1 MEKQSFLPIKFYPVK
16 EMQEYEKLKESGGDY
31 VLLQEHFTILPAFQF
46 IIPNVGRHW
55 SSDSFDLGTF
65 ELVEY
70 DSGITY
76 DLDSAVS
83 AWQQGSHITYNSGQS
98 WRTLVWRR
106 VPIVYPA
113 PVAGRYYY
121 HLIEDKGQTEWFSE
135 VFELCDLEIDAFL
148 ANEPAGF
155 VEVAGF
161 FSFNSSWS
169 LDDATDVTFCKSSGA
184 AIAEAYIELECF
196 VEEEFD
202 LYILTAD
209 RAGSCDGTERDWDN
223 PVFFMFKT
231 DDELTISEVFRVDTT
246 ETFYHFNA
254 KVNTGG
260 TVRLYMHI
268 QEADLTEGIC
278 YVWLFRKHTPDHIQ
292 LRWHNDTNFC
302 KLVYDQFPDAMPFQ
316 YENVG
321 FFNAKQVIDEN
332 SINENV
338 VEDDA
343 ANKYRIMG
351 TDQKWNAS
359 QFLGSECM
367 LNSMSLLRLH
377 SNIQIIR
384 DSGEVMDITEM
395 LIEQSI
401 VDYETALIKLRY
413 REESCSEDNCGV
425 SICCPTEGTPILIGY
440 FNGAG
445 ALPPFADNDGE
456 YALVEVAAR
465 EYQVYYSDGASWA
478 ANTTYRLVGVC
489 LELEGFPYEY
499 DTHNIYIRFWHTAG
513 GTAQF
518 YPFVEIFTVADATGG
533 VATITTYADYW
544 NGASVYCQAEYYD
557 GTDWE
562 IALPYFDHDNWIT
575 CGDLVNLAS
584 ATGARVISCES
595 GAGVGIW
602 FRIHIWDVD
611 CDYGYSIPV
620 QQTIT

>member
-16 EMQEYEKLKESGGDY
+16 EMQEYEKLKESDGY
-31 VLLQEHFTILPAFQF
+31 VLLKEHFTILPAFQF

-55 SSDSFDLGTF
+55 GSDSFDLGTF

-70 DSGITY
+70 NTGITY

-83 AWQQGSHITYNSGQS
+83 AWQQGSHTTYNSGQS

-135 VFELCDLEIDAFL
+135 VFELCNLEIDAFL
-148 ANEPAGF
+148 ANTPAGF
-155 VEVAGF
+155 GNDTGF
-161 FSFNSSWS
+161 FSFNNSWS
-169 LDDATDVTFCKSSGA
+169 LDDAIDITFCKSSNA

-202 LYILTAD
+202 LYILTQD
-209 RAGSCDGTERDWDN
+209 RAGTCDGANRDWDN
-223 PVFFMFKT
+223 PAFFMFKT
-231 DDELTISEVFRVDTT
+231 HDELTISEVFRVDTAD
-246 ETFYHFNA
+246 TFYHFNA
-254 KVNTGG
+254 KVNAGG

-278 YVWLFRKHTPDHIQ
+278 YVWLFRKHTPNHIQ

-302 KLVYDQFPDAMPFQ
+302 KLVYDQLPDAMPFQ

-321 FFNAKQVIDEN
+321 FFDAKQVIDEN

-343 ANKYRIMG
+343 ANKYRIIG
-351 TDQKWNAS
+351 TDQKWNAV
-359 QFLGSECM
+359 QFVGSECM
-367 LNSMSLLRLH
+367 LNTMSLLRLH
-377 SNIQIIR
+377 NNIQIIR
-384 DSGEVMDITEM
+384 EYGEVIDITEM

-401 VDYETALIKLRY
+401 VRDETALIKLRY
-413 REESCSEDNCGV
+413 REESCSEDNCGFSV
-425 SICCPTEGTPILIGY
+425 CCPTEGTPILVG
-440 FNGAG
+440 FFVVGDEPA
-445 ALPPFADNDGE
+445 AAANDGE
-456 YALVEVAAR
+456 YIMVETAPGTW
-465 EYQVYYSDGASWA
+465 QVYLSNGAAWA
-478 ANTTYRLVGVC
+478 VNTVYRVVGTC
-489 LELEGFPYEY
+489 LELEGFPYDY
-499 DTHNIYIRFWHTAG
+499 DSNNYYMRFWHTAG
-513 GTAQF
+513 GVAQF
-518 YPFVEIFTVADATGG
+518 YPFIEINTVVDATGG
-533 VATITTYADYW
+533 IATITTHTTYW
-544 NGASVYCQAEYYD
+544 TGAGVYCQVEYYN

-562 IALPYFDHDNWIT
+562 SWLPYFDEENWIA
-575 CGDLVNLAS
+575 CGVLVNLAA

-602 FRIHIWDVD
+602 FRVHIWDGN
-611 CDYGYSIPV
+611 CDYGYSMPI